1 MGKFYDASSRTPS
14 YSSTTFKN
22 RDVYVAPS
30 AYLKNIGYG
39 LYANRDYGERDI
51 IQEYKGGRLTHRQ
64 ALEMEADQENT
75 QAKNYLF
82 EVNNGQKV
90 NHVIDGSDERKTSAV
105 RFANSTKTWKNK
117 SRNAEFVQ
125 YKKRVYMIA
134 SRPIKQHSEIIT
146 YYGEHTT
153 DIIKN

>member
-1 MGKFYDASSRTPS
+1 MGKFSEASSRTPS
-14 YSSTTFKN
+14 YSSSTFRN
-22 RDVYVAPS
+22 GDVYVAPS
-30 AYLKNIGYG
+30 VYLKNNGFG
-39 LYANRDYGERDI
+39 LYANRDYEEKDI
-51 IQEYKGGRLTHRQ
+51 IQEYKGVRLTNRQ
-64 ALEMEADQENT
+64 ALAMEADQENT

-125 YKKRVYMIA
+125 YKKKVYLVA

-146 YYGEHTT
+146 YYGEYTKK
-153 DIIKN
+153 IIKN